1 MIKLENVNKY
11 FNRLKKNEIHVIDNT
26 SLEIDGPGLIAILGP
41 SGCGK
46 TTLLNAI
53 GGLDNVSTGKIF
65 VNDQRL
71 TGRTS
76 WTRDKIRN
84 LNIGY
89 IFQNYNL
96 VDEMSVFDNV
106 ALVLKMQGVKDKEE
120 IKEKVYYALE
130 MVGMYR
136 YRNRYADMLS
146 GGERQRVGIARAI
159 VKNPAIVIADEP
171 TGNLDSRNTLE
182 VMNIIKTISKTK
194 LVIMVTHEEKLANFY
209 ASRIIR
215 LKDGSV
221 VSDDV
226 NTNES
231 NLDYRID
238 DKIYLGEIQNHD
250 SFDMQGSKINVF
262 QEDEQVADMDIVIK
276 NGNVYIKVK
285 DNNLRTEI
293 VDEHS
298 SVEFIDGTYKE
309 ISKDDYK
316 DKGYDMSVLEAK
328 KPPRNASIINLWSMI
343 AKGFKQV
350 SNYPVMKKVLLVGFF
365 ISSMFIMYAIS
376 NTAAIMNTPDERFV
390 DTNKHYIII
399 NNKKMS
405 EKQYSELENIAN
417 SLAANKKS
425 GDIKGYV
432 IPGKSIINIPIRYGN
447 FLQTG
452 VEMGESIKASI
463 TDVNTIT
470 KNDLIAGKMP
480 ENQSEVV
487 VDKLTFKNLLEHG
500 YANQAG
506 YFVAQDFIGM
516 EMKLGEYVT
525 LKVTG
530 IVDKSSPSLYVNS
543 NEIYN
548 ILFAQGSFSQHDE
561 KPDLESNEQDG
572 KLITKELA
580 DRVGDDALTLKR
592 GSWPEGEYETTIPY
606 DKIYD
611 VKMGALV
618 TPKVNGQKLKVVG
631 FYTDEYS
638 RPLSIVSQQTLKKK
652 IVSGAKGA
660 SLYVPKKSEKTA
672 TIQKLRDAGF
682 DCYDA
687 YKSSK
692 EKYTNEIKKTMK
704 TVRITGLI
712 ILAISLIEIY
722 LMMRASFLSRIKE
735 VGIFRAIGVK
745 KTDIYKMFLGEV
757 LAITTV
763 AGIPGFVLM
772 GYIVHRLSLIKT
784 FQYTFL
790 MNPTVAIVA
799 VAIIY
804 VANILFG
811 LLPVAKVLMKT
822 PAAILARTDVD

>member
-76 WTRDKIRN
+76 WARDKIRN

-417 SLAANKKS
+417 NLVANQKS
-425 GDIKGYV
+425 GNIKGYV
-432 IPGKSIINIPIRYGN
+432 IPGKSIINIPIRYDN

-452 VEMGESIKASI
+452 VEMGESIKTSI
-463 TDVNTIT
+463 TDVNTL
-470 KNDLIAGKMP
+470 KKKDLISGKMP
-480 ENQSEVV
+480 ENPSEVV
-487 VDKLTFKNLLEHG
+487 VDKLAFKALIDKGL
-500 YANQAG
+500 ANQAG
-506 YFVAQDFIGM
+506 YFKATDFIGM
-516 EMKLGEYVT
+516 DLKVGENVT
-525 LKVTG
+525 LKITG
-530 IVDKSSPSLYVNS
+530 IVDKSSPSIYVNS
-543 NEIYN
+543 SEIYN
-548 ILFAQGSFSQHDE
+548 ILYVQGSMPQKNE
-561 KPDLESNEQDG
+561 KPEMESNASDN

-580 DRVGDDALTLKR
+580 DRVADDALTLKR
-592 GSWPEGEYETTIPY
+592 GSWPEGEYETAISY
-606 DKIYD
+606 DKIYE
-611 VKMGALV
+611 VKIGSLV

-638 RPLSIVSQQTLKKK
+638 RPMSIVSKETLKKK
-652 IVSGAKGA
+652 IVSEANGA
-660 SLYVPKKSEKTA
+660 SLYVPKQSEKSE
-672 TIQKLRDAGF
+672 TIQKLKDAGF

>member
-53 GGLDNVSTGKIF
+53 GGLDSVSTGKIF
-65 VNDQRL
+65 VNNQKL
-71 TGRTS
+71 TGRTA

-106 ALVLKMQGVKDKEE
+106 ALVLKMQGVKNKDE

-159 VKNPAIVIADEP
+159 VKNPTIVIADEP

-215 LKDGSV
+215 LTDGAV
-221 VSDDV
+221 VSDEV

-238 DKIYLGEIQNHD
+238 DKIYLGEIQNHS
-250 SFDMQGSKINVF
+250 SFDMQGSKINVY
-262 QEDEQVADMDIVIK
+262 QDDEQAAEMDIVIK
-276 NGNVYIKVK
+276 NGNIYIKVN

-343 AKGFKQV
+343 IKGFKQV

-405 EKQYSELENIAN
+405 PEQYSNLETIASGLVANQKDGEL
-417 SLAANKKS
+417 
-425 GDIKGYV
+425 KGYV
-432 IPGKSIINIPIRYGN
+432 IPGKSIINVPIRYDN

-452 VEMGESIKASI
+452 VEMGESIKTSI
-463 TDVNTIT
+463 TDVNTL
-470 KNDLIAGKMP
+470 KKKDLISGKLP
-480 ENQSEVV
+480 ENPSEVV
-487 VDKLTFKNLLEHG
+487 VDKLAFKTLIEEGL
-500 YANQAG
+500 AKQAG
-506 YFVAQDFIGM
+506 YFKASDFVGM
-516 EMKLGEYVT
+516 NLKLGESVN
-525 LKVTG
+525 LKITG
-530 IVDKSSPSLYVNS
+530 IVDKSSPSMYVNS
-543 NEIYN
+543 SEIYN
-548 ILFAQGSFSQHDE
+548 ILYAKGSIPQKSENPEAEAKDV
-561 KPDLESNEQDG
+561 DSN
-572 KLITKELA
+572 LITKELA
-580 DRVGDDALTLKR
+580 DRIADDALTLKR
-592 GSWPEGEYETTIPY
+592 GTWPEAEYETAIPY

-611 VKMGALV
+611 VKIGSLV

-638 RPLSIVSQQTLKKK
+638 RPMSIVSNETLKKK
-652 IVSGAKGA
+652 IISEANGAA
-660 SLYVPKKSEKTA
+660 LYVPKKSEKAA
-672 TIQKLRDAGF
+672 TIQTLRDSGF

-692 EKYTNEIKKTMK
+692 EKYTNEVKKTMK

>member
-53 GGLDNVSTGKIF
+53 GGLDSVSTGKIF
-65 VNDQRL
+65 VNNQRL
-71 TGRTS
+71 TGRTAWS
-76 WTRDKIRN
+76 RDKIRN

-106 ALVLKMQGVKDKEE
+106 ALVLKMQGVKNKDE

-215 LKDGSV
+215 LTDGAV

-238 DKIYLGEIQNHD
+238 DKIYLGEIQNHS
-250 SFDMQGSKINVF
+250 SFDMQGSKINVY
-262 QEDEQVADMDIVIK
+262 QDDEQAAEMDIVIK
-276 NGNVYIKVK
+276 NGNIYIKVN

-343 AKGFKQV
+343 VKGFKQV

-405 EKQYSELENIAN
+405 PEQYSNLEAIADGLVANQKGGEL
-417 SLAANKKS
+417 
-425 GDIKGYV
+425 KGYV
-432 IPGKSIINIPIRYGN
+432 IPGKSIINVPIRYDN

-452 VEMGESIKASI
+452 LDMGESLKVSM
-463 TDVNTIT
+463 TDVRTI
-470 KNDLIAGKMP
+470 KKKDLVSGKLP
-480 ENQSEVV
+480 ENPSEVV
-487 VDKLTFKNLLEHG
+487 IDKLAFKTLIEEGL
-500 YANQAG
+500 AKQAG
-506 YFVAQDFIGM
+506 YFKASDFVGM
-516 EMKLGEYVT
+516 DLKLGESVN
-525 LKVTG
+525 LKITG
-530 IVDKSSPSLYVNS
+530 IVDKSSPSMYVNS
-543 NEIYN
+543 SEIYN
-548 ILFAQGSFSQHDE
+548 ILYAKGSISQKSENPEAEAKDV
-561 KPDLESNEQDG
+561 DSN
-572 KLITKELA
+572 LITKELA
-580 DRVGDDALTLKR
+580 DRVADDALTLKR
-592 GSWPEGEYETTIPY
+592 GNWPEAEYETAIPY

-611 VKMGALV
+611 VKIGSLV

-638 RPLSIVSQQTLKKK
+638 RPMSIVSNETLKKK
-652 IVSGAKGA
+652 IISEANGAA
-660 SLYVPKKSEKTA
+660 LYVPKKSEKAA
-672 TIQKLRDAGF
+672 TIQTLRDSGF

-692 EKYTNEIKKTMK
+692 EKYTNEVKKTMK

>member
-343 AKGFKQV
+343 VKGFKQV

-390 DTNKHYIII
+390 DTNKHYIVI

-417 SLAANKKS
+417 SLVANKKS

-487 VDKLTFKNLLEHG
+487 VDKLTFKNLLEQG

-548 ILFAQGSFSQHDE
+548 ILFVQGSFSQHDE

-592 GSWPEGEYETTIPY
+592 GSWPEGEYETAISY
-606 DKIYD
+606 DKIYE
-611 VKMGALV
+611 VKIGSLV

-638 RPLSIVSQQTLKKK
+638 RPMSIVSKETLKKK
-652 IVSGAKGA
+652 IVSEANGA
-660 SLYVPKKSEKTA
+660 SLYVPKQSEKSE
-672 TIQKLRDAGF
+672 TIQKLKDAGF

>member
-580 DRVGDDALTLKR
+580 DRVADDALTLKR
-592 GSWPEGEYETTIPY
+592 GSWPEGEYETAISY
-606 DKIYD
+606 DKIYE
-611 VKMGALV
+611 VKIGSLV

-638 RPLSIVSQQTLKKK
+638 RPMSIVSKETLKKK
-652 IVSGAKGA
+652 IVSEANGA
-660 SLYVPKKSEKTA
+660 SLYVPKQSEKSE
-672 TIQKLRDAGF
+672 TIQKLKDAGF

>member
-53 GGLDNVSTGKIF
+53 GGLDSVSTGKIF
-65 VNDQRL
+65 VNNQKL
-71 TGRTS
+71 TGRTA

-106 ALVLKMQGVKDKEE
+106 ALVLKMQGVKNKDE

-215 LKDGSV
+215 LTDGAV
-221 VSDDV
+221 VSDEV

-238 DKIYLGEIQNHD
+238 DKIYLGEIQNHS
-250 SFDMQGSKINVF
+250 SFDMQGSKINVY
-262 QEDEQVADMDIVIK
+262 QEDEQAAEMDIVIK
-276 NGNVYIKVK
+276 NGNIYIKVN

-328 KPPRNASIINLWSMI
+328 KPPRNASIISLWSMI
-343 AKGFKQV
+343 VKGFKQV

-405 EKQYSELENIAN
+405 PEQYSNLEAIASGLVANQKDGEL
-417 SLAANKKS
+417 
-425 GDIKGYV
+425 KGYV
-432 IPGKSIINIPIRYGN
+432 IPGKSIINVPIRYDN

-452 VEMGESIKASI
+452 VEMGESIKTSI
-463 TDVNTIT
+463 TDVNTL
-470 KNDLIAGKMP
+470 KKKDLISGKLP
-480 ENQSEVV
+480 ENPSEVV
-487 VDKLTFKNLLEHG
+487 IDKLAFKTLIEEGL
-500 YANQAG
+500 AKQAG
-506 YFVAQDFIGM
+506 YFKASDFVGM
-516 EMKLGEYVT
+516 NLKLGENVN
-525 LKVTG
+525 LKITG
-530 IVDKSSPSLYVNS
+530 IVDKSSPSMYVNS
-543 NEIYN
+543 SEIYN
-548 ILFAQGSFSQHDE
+548 ILYAKGSIPQKSENPEAEAKDV
-561 KPDLESNEQDG
+561 DSN
-572 KLITKELA
+572 LITKELA
-580 DRVGDDALTLKR
+580 DRIADDALTLKR
-592 GSWPEGEYETTIPY
+592 GTWPEAEYETAIPY

-611 VKMGALV
+611 VKIGSLV

-638 RPLSIVSQQTLKKK
+638 RPMSIVSNETLKKK
-652 IVSGAKGA
+652 IISEANGAA
-660 SLYVPKKSEKTA
+660 LYVPKKSEKAA
-672 TIQKLRDAGF
+672 TIQTLRDSGF

-692 EKYTNEIKKTMK
+692 EKYTNEVKKTMK

>member
-53 GGLDNVSTGKIF
+53 GGLDSVSTGKIF
-65 VNDQRL
+65 VNNQRL
-71 TGRTS
+71 TGRTA

-106 ALVLKMQGVKDKEE
+106 ALVLKMQGVKNKDE

-215 LKDGSV
+215 LTDGAV

-238 DKIYLGEIQNHD
+238 DKIYLGEIKNHS
-250 SFDMQGSKINVF
+250 SFDMQGSKINVY
-262 QEDEQVADMDIVIK
+262 QDDEQAAEMDIVIK
-276 NGNVYIKVK
+276 NGNIYIKVN

-328 KPPRNASIINLWSMI
+328 KPPRNASIISLWSMI
-343 AKGFKQV
+343 VKGFKQV

-405 EKQYSELENIAN
+405 PEQYSNLEAIADGLVANQKGGEL
-417 SLAANKKS
+417 
-425 GDIKGYV
+425 KGYV
-432 IPGKSIINIPIRYGN
+432 IPGKSIINVPIRYDN

-452 VEMGESIKASI
+452 LDMGESLKVSM
-463 TDVNTIT
+463 TDVRTI
-470 KNDLIAGKMP
+470 KKKDLVSGKLP
-480 ENQSEVV
+480 ENPSEVV
-487 VDKLTFKNLLEHG
+487 IDKLAFKTLIEEGL
-500 YANQAG
+500 AKQAG
-506 YFVAQDFIGM
+506 YFKASDFVGM
-516 EMKLGEYVT
+516 DLKLGESVN
-525 LKVTG
+525 LKITG
-530 IVDKSSPSLYVNS
+530 IVDKSSPSMYVNS
-543 NEIYN
+543 SEIYN
-548 ILFAQGSFSQHDE
+548 ILYAKGSIPQKSENPEAEAKDV
-561 KPDLESNEQDG
+561 DSS
-572 KLITKELA
+572 LITKELA
-580 DRVGDDALTLKR
+580 DRVADDALTLKR
-592 GSWPEGEYETTIPY
+592 GNWPETEYETAIPY

-611 VKMGALV
+611 VKIGSLV

-638 RPLSIVSQQTLKKK
+638 RPMSIVSNETLKKK
-652 IVSGAKGA
+652 IISEANGAA
-660 SLYVPKKSEKTA
+660 LYVPKKSEKAA
-672 TIQKLRDAGF
+672 TIQTLRDSGF

-692 EKYTNEIKKTMK
+692 EKYTNEVKKTMK

>member
-343 AKGFKQV
+343 VKGFKQV

-390 DTNKHYIII
+390 DTNKHYIVI

-417 SLAANKKS
+417 SLVANKKS

-487 VDKLTFKNLLEHG
+487 VDKLTFKNLLEQG

-592 GSWPEGEYETTIPY
+592 GSWPEGEYETAIPY

-704 TVRITGLI
+704 TVRITGLV

>member
-53 GGLDNVSTGKIF
+53 GGLDSVSTGKIF
-65 VNDQRL
+65 VNNQRL
-71 TGRTS
+71 TGRTA
-76 WTRDKIRN
+76 WARDKIRN

-106 ALVLKMQGVKDKEE
+106 ALVLKMQGVKNKDE

-215 LKDGSV
+215 LTDGAV

-238 DKIYLGEIQNHD
+238 DKIYLGEIQNHS
-250 SFDMQGSKINVF
+250 SFDMQGSKINVY
-262 QEDEQVADMDIVIK
+262 QDDEQAAEMDIVIK
-276 NGNVYIKVK
+276 NGNIYIKVN

-328 KPPRNASIINLWSMI
+328 KPPRNASIISLWSMI
-343 AKGFKQV
+343 VKGFKQV

-405 EKQYSELENIAN
+405 PEQYSNLEAIAGGLVENQKDGEL
-417 SLAANKKS
+417 
-425 GDIKGYV
+425 KGYV
-432 IPGKSIINIPIRYGN
+432 IPGKSIINVPIRYDN

-452 VEMGESIKASI
+452 LDMGESLKVSM
-463 TDVNTIT
+463 TDVRTI
-470 KNDLIAGKMP
+470 KKKDLISGKLP
-480 ENQSEVV
+480 ENPSEVV
-487 VDKLTFKNLLEHG
+487 IDKLAFKTLIEEGL
-500 YANQAG
+500 AKQAG
-506 YFVAQDFIGM
+506 YFKASDFVGM
-516 EMKLGEYVT
+516 DLKLGESVN
-525 LKVTG
+525 LKITG
-530 IVDKSSPSLYVNS
+530 IVDKSSPSMYVNS
-543 NEIYN
+543 SEIYN
-548 ILFAQGSFSQHDE
+548 ILYAKGSIPQKSGNPEAEAKDV
-561 KPDLESNEQDG
+561 DSN
-572 KLITKELA
+572 LITKELA
-580 DRVGDDALTLKR
+580 DRVADDALTLKR
-592 GSWPEGEYETTIPY
+592 GNWPEAEYETAIPY
-606 DKIYD
+606 DKIYEL
-611 VKMGALV
+611 KIGSLV

-638 RPLSIVSQQTLKKK
+638 RPMSIVSNETLKKK
-652 IVSGAKGA
+652 IISEANGAA
-660 SLYVPKKSEKTA
+660 LYVPKKSEKAA
-672 TIQKLRDAGF
+672 TIQTLRDSGF

-692 EKYTNEIKKTMK
+692 EKYTNEVKKTMK

>member
-71 TGRTS
+71 TGRTA

-106 ALVLKMQGVKDKEE
+106 ALVLKMQGVKNKDE

-221 VSDDV
+221 VSDDI

-250 SFDMQGSKINVF
+250 SFDMQGSKINVY
-262 QEDEQVADMDIVIK
+262 QEDEQIADMDIVIK
-276 NGNVYIKVK
+276 NGNVYIKVN

-316 DKGYDMSVLEAK
+316 DKGYDMSILEAK

-343 AKGFKQV
+343 IKGFKQV

-405 EKQYSELENIAN
+405 EKQYSELESIASN
-417 SLAANKKS
+417 LATNKED
-425 GDIKGYV
+425 GDVKGYV
-432 IPGKSIINIPIRYGN
+432 IPGKSIINIPIRYDN

-452 VEMGESIKASI
+452 VEMGESIKTSMA
-463 TDVNTIT
+463 DANTL
-470 KNDLIAGKMP
+470 KKKDLISGKLP
-480 ENQSEVV
+480 ENPSEVV
-487 VDKLTFKNLLEHG
+487 ADKLAFKTLIDEGL
-500 YANQAG
+500 AKQAG
-506 YFVAQDFIGM
+506 YFKASDFVGM
-516 EMKLGEYVT
+516 ELKLGENVT
-525 LKVTG
+525 LKIAG
-530 IVDKSSPSLYVNS
+530 IVDKSSPSIYVNS
-543 NEIYN
+543 SEIYN
-548 ILFAQGSFSQHDE
+548 ILYTMGSMPQKNE
-561 KPDLESNEQDG
+561 NPEMESNNSDG

-580 DRVGDDALTLKR
+580 DRLADDALVLKR
-592 GSWPEGEYETTIPY
+592 GSWPEADYETAIPY
-606 DKIYD
+606 DKIYEFNI
-611 VKMGALV
+611 GSLV

-638 RPLSIVSQQTLKKK
+638 RPMSIVSKETLKKK
-652 IVSGAKGA
+652 IISEANGA
-660 SLYVPKKSEKTA
+660 SLYVPKQSEKAA
-672 TIQKLRDAGF
+672 TIQTLRDSGF

-692 EKYTNEIKKTMK
+692 EKYTNEVKKTMK

>member
-53 GGLDNVSTGKIF
+53 GGLDSVSTGKIF

-71 TGRTS
+71 TGRTA

-106 ALVLKMQGVKDKEE
+106 ALVLKMQGIKNKDE

-215 LKDGSV
+215 LKDGAII
-221 VSDDV
+221 SDEI

-250 SFDMQGSKINVF
+250 SFYMQGSKINVY
-262 QEDEQVADMDIVIK
+262 QEDEQLADIDIVIK

-285 DNNLRTEI
+285 DNNIRTEI

-298 SVEFIDGTYKE
+298 SVEFIEGKYKE
-309 ISKDDYK
+309 ISKEDYK
-316 DKGYDMSVLEAK
+316 DKGYDMSILEAK
-328 KPPRNASIINLWSMI
+328 RPPKHSSIINLWSMI
-343 AKGFKQV
+343 VKGFKQV

-405 EKQYSELENIAN
+405 DKQFSELESIAN
-417 SLAANKKS
+417 NLVSSKKD
-425 GDIKGYV
+425 GDINGYV
-432 IPGKSIINIPIRYGN
+432 IPGKSIINIPIRYNN

-463 TDVNTIT
+463 TDVNTL
-470 KNDLIAGKMP
+470 KKKDLISGKLP
-480 ENQSEVV
+480 ENPSEVV
-487 VDKLTFKNLLEHG
+487 VDKMAFKTLLEEG
-500 YANQAG
+500 LAKQAG
-506 YFVAQDFIGM
+506 YFKASDFVGM
-516 EMKLGEYVT
+516 DLKLGETVT
-525 LKVTG
+525 LKITG
-530 IVDKSSPSLYVNS
+530 MVDKSSPSIYINS
-543 NEIYN
+543 SEIYN
-548 ILFAQGSFSQHDE
+548 VLYAKGSAPQQNENPEMESGAPDSQ
-561 KPDLESNEQDG
+561 
-572 KLITKELA
+572 LITKELA
-580 DRVGDDALTLKR
+580 DRVGEDALTLKR
-592 GSWPEGEYETTIPY
+592 GNWPEAEYETAVPY
-606 DKIYD
+606 DKVYELKI
-611 VKMGALV
+611 GSLV

-638 RPLSIVSQQTLKKK
+638 RSMSIVSKETLKKK
-652 IVSGAKGA
+652 IVSEANGA
-660 SLYVPKKSEKTA
+660 SLYVPKSSQKTE
-672 TIQKLRDAGF
+672 TIQTLRDSGF

-692 EKYTNEIKKTMK
+692 EKYTNEVKKTMK
-704 TVRITGLI
+704 TVRITGLV

-735 VGIFRAIGVK
+735 VGILRAIGVK

-772 GYIVHRLSLIKT
+772 GYIVHRLSLIRT

>member
-65 VNDQRL
+65 VNNQRL
-71 TGRTS
+71 TGRTA

-215 LKDGSV
+215 LTDGAV

-238 DKIYLGEIQNHD
+238 DKIYLGEIQNHS
-250 SFDMQGSKINVF
+250 SFDMQGSKINVY
-262 QEDEQVADMDIVIK
+262 QDDEQAAEMDIVIK
-276 NGNVYIKVK
+276 NGNIYIKVN

-298 SVEFIDGTYKE
+298 SVEFIDGTYQE

-328 KPPRNASIINLWSMI
+328 KPPRNASIISLWSMI
-343 AKGFKQV
+343 VKGFKQV

-405 EKQYSELENIAN
+405 PEQYSNLEAIASGLVANQKGGEL
-417 SLAANKKS
+417 
-425 GDIKGYV
+425 KGYV
-432 IPGKSIINIPIRYGN
+432 IPGKSIINVPIRYNN

-452 VEMGESIKASI
+452 LDMGESIKASI
-463 TDVNTIT
+463 TDVGTL
-470 KNDLIAGKMP
+470 KEKDLISGKLP
-480 ENQSEVV
+480 ENPSEVV
-487 VDKLTFKNLLEHG
+487 VDKLAFKTLIDEGL
-500 YANQAG
+500 AKQAG
-506 YFVAQDFIGM
+506 YFKASDFVGMDLKIG
-516 EMKLGEYVT
+516 ENVT
-525 LKVTG
+525 LKITG
-530 IVDKSSPSLYVNS
+530 IVDKSSPSMYVNS
-543 NEIYN
+543 SEIYN
-548 ILFAQGSFSQHDE
+548 VLYTMGSMPQKNE
-561 KPDLESNEQDG
+561 NPEMESNASDS

-580 DRVGDDALTLKR
+580 DRVEDDALTLKR
-592 GSWPEGEYETTIPY
+592 GNWPEAEYETAIPY
-606 DKIYD
+606 DKIYE
-611 VKMGALV
+611 VKMGSLV

-638 RPLSIVSQQTLKKK
+638 RPMSIVSKETLKKK
-652 IVSGAKGA
+652 IVSEANGA
-660 SLYVPKKSEKTA
+660 SLYVPRQSEKAA
-672 TIQKLRDAGF
+672 TIQTLKDAGF